1 MYSLLQKLKQR
12 LKKAEV
18 LINLAERKSSK
29 YLSIEDR
36 ERLNAVNNFIEDY
49 YLFVNYI
56 NKQYEIK
63 NLIVIQ
69 EALKSKQEQ
78 LTFYLNTLDE
88 IINRRIEY
96 SKN

>member
-1 MYSLLQKLKQR
+1 MYSLLQKLEQR
-12 LKKAEV
+12 LRKAEV

-63 NLIVIQ
+63 NLTVIQ

>member
-1 MYSLLQKLKQR
+1 MYSLLQKLEQR